1 MSDRI
6 RADEWLAALHELSNR
21 SVDGFTMLELSEAAG
36 LSVDSTRLKMAALIR
51 AGKASHVGERTGL
64 SSNGRTIY
72 IPVYR
77 MGQGGGDVTKS
88 AG

>member
-6 RADEWLAALHELSNR
+6 TASEWLKALHDLSAR

-36 LSVDSTRLKMAALIR
+36 YSVTTTRLKLAALIR
-51 AGKASHVGERTGL
+51 AGKAAYVGVRAGT

-72 IPVYR
+72 SPVYQLVKE
-77 MGQGGGDVTKS
+77 GK
-88 AG
+88 